1 MAKTFM
7 DVQLECVLYP
17 YSQECLELTRE
28 CSEIDLMDT
37 FIRRAE
43 FMQEARE
50 LEMEMGSLVTESYF
64 GESAD
69 DSELDAVQDRQRR
82 QKDLEGYLQTL
93 PGSGQVHRP
102 LRPAD

>member
-17 YSQECLELTRE
+17 YSQECFELTRE

-43 FMQEARE
+43 FMQ
-50 LEMEMGSLVTESYF
+50 
-64 GESAD
+64 
-69 DSELDAVQDRQRR
+69 
-82 QKDLEGYLQTL
+82 
-93 PGSGQVHRP
+93 
-102 LRPAD
+102 